1 MAHRPLLFHPGFTK
15 ARAESHG
22 GATSHVPELL
32 MVEWVYEVPQV
43 RSSEPLP
50 VISPFQINCNRSLQT
65 STAEEAKERTL
76 TLDSI
81 LLPWT
86 SNLRNVVADEQHE
99 NIRGDCIRNVSVCGG
114 HGLLFSRRRVSAVP
128 SVGAR
133 IRLSCLARPA
143 PHRHQQCALRS
154 PKGELREDAA
164 HRVRCLRPAAQW
176 PSCPRR
182 RLAHATDGASGEDL
196 LVWSTTARSSQ
207 MLADLVS

>member
-1 MAHRPLLFHPGFTK
+1 MPICHLRALIHNMCGGNSNTAGLGSRVLRPNRWQPSDRTQLHFRYLSRPRWCTEQRRSGTSTAALHPGFTG

-43 RSSEPLP
+43 RSSAEPLP
-50 VISPFQINCNRSLQT
+50 AIFPCQINCNRSLQT

-81 LLPWT
+81 LPWT

-133 IRLSCLARPA
+133 IRFSCLARPA
-143 PHRHQQCALRS
+143 PHRHQQCA
-154 PKGELREDAA
+154 
-164 HRVRCLRPAAQW
+164 
-176 PSCPRR
+176 
-182 RLAHATDGASGEDL
+182 
-196 LVWSTTARSSQ
+196 
-207 MLADLVS
+207 